1 MNYWTELS
9 IEIANHRNY
18 LDELFSVYPLT
29 PELSREID
37 NERWKRVESAF
48 SQEDNENLLKAVLAL
63 DLFPIKDSYIGFFRH
78 DKSAIER
85 NPNTVARICGALR
98 QMGLDKIYE
107 RSSQPKETNRQM
119 GQLFPN
125 WLRKGTLGVFPVG
138 LSEFLATTENAI
150 LAGGDKVLKDFAKEH
165 LGFARD
171 KGLDFVGRFNG
182 KYVIGEAKFV
192 SSEGGNQN
200 KSFVDADQTLIAETK
215 EDANVVKV
223 AILDGVVY
231 IKSKKQ
237 MYRAITGTHSELN
250 IMSALVLRDFL
261 YQL

>member
-1 MNYWTELS
+1 MNYWTQLS
-9 IEIANHRNY
+9 IDIANQRNY

-29 PELSREID
+29 PELSREI
-37 NERWKRVESAF
+37 NPEKWKGVESAF
-48 SQEDNENLLKAVLAL
+48 NQEDNEKLLKAVLAL
-63 DLFPIKDSYIGFFRH
+63 DLFPIKDSYVGFFRH

-125 WLRKGTLGVFPVG
+125 WLRKGTLGVFPVS
-138 LSEFLATTENAI
+138 LKEFSATKENAI
-150 LAGGDKVLKDFAKEH
+150 LDGADKALKDFAKEH
-165 LGFARD
+165 LGYTRD
-171 KGLDFVGRFNG
+171 KGLDLVGRFNG

-200 KSFVDADQTLIAETK
+200 KSFVDADQTLVAETK
-215 EDANVVKV
+215 RDSNVVKI
-223 AILDGVVY
+223 AILDGVIY

-237 MYRAITGTHSELN
+237 MYRAITSTHSELN